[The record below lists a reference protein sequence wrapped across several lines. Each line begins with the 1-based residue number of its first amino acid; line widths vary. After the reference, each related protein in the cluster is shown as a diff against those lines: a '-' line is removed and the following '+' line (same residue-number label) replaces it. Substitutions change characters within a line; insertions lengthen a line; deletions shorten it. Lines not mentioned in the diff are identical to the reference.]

1 MNMEWGN
8 RNISVDIERNR
19 VRIVISHGEDEEI
32 LKLSLEESR
41 ELEEKINRTIEDYL
55 QRQDIRID

>member
-1 MNMEWGN
+1 MERGN

-19 VRIVISHGEDEEI
+19 VRIVVSHGEDEDI

-41 ELEEKINRTIEDYL
+41 ELEEKLNSTIEDYL
-55 QRQDIRID
+55 QRQNLRID